1 MALNAIP
8 SMLIAPSMSDQLDEP
23 LVPICFHTDHY
34 MAALSILF
42 QNIIKY
48 PQKHSA
54 RTDLEILRAGQYHF
68 ERHVHP
74 SRFNPQLSSLF
85 RKMQITAEDLLN
97 KSSPTIRS
105 INRLSDAD
113 KLTDSGMQQSY
124 YGSSKSPGMSFF
136 DSMFSPRFPNFS
148 EGHTNT
154 LYNEVSL

>member
-1 MALNAIP
+1 
-8 SMLIAPSMSDQLDEP
+8 
-23 LVPICFHTDHY
+23 

-113 KLTDSGMQQSY
+113 KLTYVLNRTTIPSYLTIYSDSGMQQSY